1 MLLSFD
7 IAGKP
12 VINPD
17 WRLLGSGVVSR
28 AYDLPGNRVLKIAG
42 MLDGTL
48 QWLEYCHAIFRKFGA
63 NHPRMAGKPLVYQ
76 LRRFKDHDG
85 TERYWCVM
93 EKVHLDESSM
103 AFRSNSN
110 YLPVREEAARL
121 LGCRWLDDHS
131 GNIGYRRD
139 ADGEVDYDHP
149 ILLDPTAASYERDK
163 PSRYKHISAPKLT
176 Q

>member
-7 IAGKP
+7 TAGKP
-12 VINPD
+12 VINPN
-17 WRLLGSGVVSR
+17 WRLLGSGIVSK
-28 AYDLPGNRVLKIAG
+28 AYDLPGNRVLKVAG

-76 LRRFKDHDG
+76 LRRFTDHDG

-93 EKVHLDESSM
+93 EKVRIMDAVYGFECK
-103 AFRSNSN
+103 AA
-110 YLPVREEAARL
+110 YLPVKAEAGRV
-121 LGCRWLDDHS
+121 LGMEFLDDHP
-131 GNIGYRRD
+131 GNIGYRMV
-139 ADGEVDYDHP
+139 DGEPDLDHP
-149 ILLDPTAASYERDK
+149 LLLDPTAASYERDK
-163 PSRYKHISAPKLT
+163 PSRYKHMSAPKLT